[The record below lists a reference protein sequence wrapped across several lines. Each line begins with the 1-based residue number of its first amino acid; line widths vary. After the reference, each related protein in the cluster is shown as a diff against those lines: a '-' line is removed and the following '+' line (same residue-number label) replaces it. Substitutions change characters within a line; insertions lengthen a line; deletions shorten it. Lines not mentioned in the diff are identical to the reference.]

1 MRDLD
6 YQRRVLTTIDAYLAE
21 LIRQKRNAD
30 RIQELASQNPDL
42 ALPVPDFPA
51 ATWNAMRQPTWT
63 GPRLPP
69 SRHAIPYSPRQDGI
83 GRTVP
88 NISLKVPTAGGKTY
102 LAVSALSRIFASYLA
117 TNYGFVLWIVPNE
130 AIYQQTKRHFTN
142 RDHPYRQTLDR
153 IAAGR
158 VKILE
163 KDDRLSA
170 RDVESHLCVMLL
182 MLQSA
187 NRDTRDSLR
196 FFRDRGNVAGFFPD
210 EADGEAHRALMQR
223 IPNLDYYSDEMSLWP
238 VVKDSLGN
246 VMRLVRPVVI
256 LDEGHRAVS
265 DLASRTLYG
274 FNPCFVLEL
283 TATPKDR
290 TVGTNTTYANVL
302 VDVLGSELDREGMI
316 KMPINLQVKSGDD
329 WHDCLMVSIQKL
341 RTLAAE
347 ADRYLAEGGSY
358 IRPIM
363 LVQVERTGDDQ
374 RDGVFIHADDAR
386 DYLLQAGFDASEIAI
401 KTAQVND
408 LTAPENLDLL
418 SPTCPVKVIITKQ
431 ALQEGWDCPFAYV
444 LCSLAANR
452 NMAAMTQLMGRI
464 LRQPQATKTEIAA
477 LDECYIFCYHAQTGA
492 VVEAIKTSLESSGM
506 GDMVTS
512 VRVADNDPAGNA
524 NISARALH
532 RRPAFHNMQVFLPL
546 VLKVENNTTR
556 PLDYEQDI
564 VYYIDWQQVNYDAI
578 IEDIPENVVIAE
590 TQMRRLFLTDGQ
602 AGEYIQTVDAGHF
615 TEAQVFDA
623 PFATRVLSDIV
634 INLYATRA
642 IVGGVLSRLRAR
654 GFTEPRLG
662 SMMGTIIEQMRK
674 WLHKE
679 RDRLAEQIFLQQVAA
694 GEIQFRLRVDGANWR
709 MPHQITTTQ
718 PETARQLAKT
728 NGLPLAKSLFTP
740 VYEDDMDNSDERQ
753 FACYL
758 DDITALR
765 WWHRN
770 VARTSYG
777 LQGWKKHLVYPDFI
791 FSWNQQDGRQ
801 KIAVLETKGDQLDNQ
816 DTAYKRRLLRTLTE
830 NFQTPQRIGNL
841 ELEIDADTT
850 IICDLVLMSEWR
862 SRIHIDII
870 QD

>member
-1 MRDLD
+1 MRDLA
-6 YQRRVLTTIDAYLAE
+6 YQRRVLATIDAYLTE
-21 LIRQKRNAD
+21 LIRQKRTAD

-42 ALPVPDFPA
+42 NIPVPDFPA
-51 ATWNAMRQPTWT
+51 ATWNAMRQATWT

-69 SRHAIPYSPRQDGI
+69 SRQTIPFSPRQDGI

-88 NISLKVPTAGGKTY
+88 NICLKVPTAGGKTY

-130 AIYQQTKRHFTN
+130 AIYQQTKRHFSN

-158 VKILE
+158 VKLLE

-210 EADGEAHRALMQR
+210 EADGEAHRALLQR
-223 IPNLDYYSDEMSLWP
+223 IPNLDSYSDDMSLWP

-256 LDEGHRAVS
+256 LDEGHRAIS
-265 DLASRTLYG
+265 ELASRTLYG
-274 FNPCFVLEL
+274 FNPCFVMEL

-329 WHDCLMVSIQKL
+329 WRDCLLASIQQL
-341 RTLAAE
+341 RTLTEAA
-347 ADRYLAEGGSY
+347 DSHLAEGRTY

-363 LVQVERTGDDQ
+363 LIQVERTGDDQ
-374 RDGVFIHADDAR
+374 RDGVYIHADDAR

-408 LTAPENLDLL
+408 LTSPENLDLL
-418 SPTCPVKVIITKQ
+418 SPTCPVRVIITKQ

-444 LCSLAANR
+444 LCSLAASR
-452 NMAAMTQLMGRI
+452 NLSAMTQLMGRI
-464 LRQPQATKTEIAA
+464 LRQPQATKTGLAA
-477 LDECYIFCYHAQTGA
+477 LDECYIFCYHTQTGA
-492 VVEAIKTSLESSGM
+492 VVQAIKNSLEAAGM
-506 GDMVTS
+506 ADMVTS
-512 VRVADNDPAGNA
+512 LRIADNGSSGGA
-524 NISARALH
+524 NLAARAIH
-532 RRPAFHNMQVFLPL
+532 RRPALHNLQVFLPR
-546 VLKVENNTTR
+546 VLKVENEITR
-556 PLDYEQDI
+556 HLDYEQDI
-564 VYYIDWQQVNYDAI
+564 VYYIDWQQVNYDTLI
-578 IEDIPENVVIAE
+578 QRIPDNIPVVE
-590 TQMRRLFLTDGQ
+590 TQMRRLILTDGG
-602 AGEYIQTVDAGHF
+602 AGEYIQAVDVGHF
-615 TEAQVFDA
+615 TETQLFDA

-642 IVGGVLSRLRAR
+642 IVGNVLRRLRDR
-654 GFTEPRLG
+654 GFTEQRLG
-662 SMMGTIIEQMRK
+662 SMMGFIIEQMRK
-674 WLHKE
+674 WLHEE

-694 GEIQFRLRVDGANWR
+694 GHIQFRLRVDGANWR
-709 MPHQITTTQ
+709 MPDHITTTQ
-718 PETARQLAKT
+718 PKTARKLSKT
-728 NGLPLAKSLFTP
+728 DGNPLEKSLFTP
-740 VYEDDMDNSDERQ
+740 VYEDDLNQDERQ

-758 DDITALR
+758 DDLAALR

-770 VARTSYG
+770 VARSNYG
-777 LQGWKKHLVYPDFI
+777 LQGWKKNLVYPDFI
-791 FSWNQQDGRQ
+791 FSWTQQDGRE
-801 KIAVLETKGDQLDNQ
+801 KIAVIETKGDQLDNP
-816 DTAYKRRLLRTLTE
+816 DTAYKQRLLRLLTE

-862 SRIHIDII
+862 SRIHTDII